1 MTQAAPPRKT
11 RKILKIMA
19 LSVIGIVVAY
29 QAIAIAWTS
38 LGSNEWT
45 LASEEDG
52 IRIWTRKTP
61 GDSLLKV
68 KGEMRAK
75 ARLSSVVAIL
85 EETEVL
91 DKTIGIDKVNVLER
105 KDTPA
110 VYMAYHH
117 YVHRLP
123 PPIGAREFIIQT
135 HHSQDRETR
144 RVEVNVLAAPN
155 KLPPVENLVRITHL
169 NNIWTLDPRP
179 NGELDLT
186 MIVDVD
192 LGGSLPYF
200 VKNTIM
206 PQAIQGLFKS
216 IRTLA
221 TQERYLNAVVANIE
235 EADVAQGTKTSS
247 AGQAGRVGQ

>member
-1 MTQAAPPRKT
+1 MSEAAPPRKIG
-11 RKILKIMA
+11 KYLKIMA
-19 LSVIGIVVAY
+19 LSVIGLVVAY
-29 QAIAIAWTS
+29 QAVGMAWTS

-45 LASEEDG
+45 LSSEEDG

-68 KGEMRAK
+68 KGEMRTK
-75 ARLSSVVAIL
+75 ARLSSVLAIL

-91 DKTIGIDKVNVLER
+91 DKSIGIDKVNVLER
-105 KDTPA
+105 KDTPS

-117 YVHRLP
+117 YVHKLP
-123 PPIGAREFIIQT
+123 QPIGSREFIIQT
-135 HHSQDRETR
+135 HHAQDAETG

-200 VKNTIM
+200 MKNTIM
-206 PQAIQGLFKS
+206 PQAILGLFKS

-221 TQERYLNAVVANIE
+221 TQDRYLNATVAHIRENG
-235 EADVAQGTKTSS
+235 VAQVTKAAT
-247 AGQAGRVGQ
+247 AERATP